1 MNNDEILIIQNYLR
15 DIFDNEDIS
24 VRKDQDVPPTASI
37 FISSEAI
44 GNLQKDDDPDEEDF
58 SYSLTIPIDHS
69 ITDKENL
76 ETNIQSLS
84 KKKKIIISDRGSI
97 EDSKEVL
104 ILNENDEEEFIG
116 VVFRDNDASCT
127 FSMSILDFD
136 LKCTKADF

>member
-44 GNLQKDDDPDEEDF
+44 GSLQKDDDPDEEDI

-76 ETNIQSLS
+76 ESNIQSLS

-104 ILNENDEEEFIG
+104 ILSENAEEEFIG

-136 LKCTKADF
+136 L

>member
-24 VRKDQDVPPTASI
+24 VRKDQDAPSTASI

-44 GNLQKDDDPDEEDF
+44 GNLQKDDDPDEEDI

-76 ETNIQSLS
+76 EINIQSLS

-136 LKCTKADF
+136 L

>member
-15 DIFDNEDIS
+15 DIFDNKDIS

-44 GNLQKDDDPDEEDF
+44 GSLQKDDDPDEEDI

-69 ITDKENL
+69 IADKENL

-136 LKCTKADF
+136 L

>member
-24 VRKDQDVPPTASI
+24 IRKDQDVPPTASL
-37 FISSEAI
+37 FISSEAV
-44 GNLQKDDDPDEEDF
+44 GSLQKDDDPDEEDI
-58 SYSLTIPIDHS
+58 SYSLTIRIDHS
-69 ITDKENL
+69 IADKEDL

-84 KKKKIIISDRGSI
+84 KKKRIIISDRGSI

-136 LKCTKADF
+136 L

>member
-44 GNLQKDDDPDEEDF
+44 GSLQKDDDPDEEDI

-104 ILNENDEEEFIG
+104 ILNENAEEEFIG

-136 LKCTKADF
+136 L

>member
-37 FISSEAI
+37 FVSSEAI
-44 GNLQKDDDPDEEDF
+44 GSLQKDDDPDEEDI
-58 SYSLTIPIDHS
+58 SYSLTIPIDYS

-76 ETNIQSLS
+76 ESNIQSLS

-104 ILNENDEEEFIG
+104 ILNENAEEEFIG

-136 LKCTKADF
+136 L

>member
-1 MNNDEILIIQNYLR
+1 MNNDVILIIQNYLR

-44 GNLQKDDDPDEEDF
+44 GSLQKDDDPDEEDI

-69 ITDKENL
+69 IADKENL

-104 ILNENDEEEFIG
+104 ILSENADEEFIG

-136 LKCTKADF
+136 L

>member
-44 GNLQKDDDPDEEDF
+44 GSLQKDDDSDEEDI
-58 SYSLTIPIDHS
+58 SYSLTIPIDYS

-76 ETNIQSLS
+76 ESNIQSLS

-104 ILNENDEEEFIG
+104 ILSENAEEEFIG

-136 LKCTKADF
+136 L

>member
-1 MNNDEILIIQNYLR
+1 MNNDEILVIQNYLR
-15 DIFDNEDIS
+15 DMFDNEDIS

-44 GNLQKDDDPDEEDF
+44 GNLQKDDDPDEEDI

-69 ITDKENL
+69 IADKENL

-136 LKCTKADF
+136 L

>member
-44 GNLQKDDDPDEEDF
+44 GNLQKDDDPDEEDI

-69 ITDKENL
+69 IAYKENL

-104 ILNENDEEEFIG
+104 ILNENAEEEFIG

-136 LKCTKADF
+136 L

>member
-24 VRKDQDVPPTASI
+24 VRKDQDEPPTASL

-44 GNLQKDDDPDEEDF
+44 GSLQKDDDPDEEDI

-76 ETNIQSLS
+76 EINIQSLS

-97 EDSKEVL
+97 EDSKEIL
-104 ILNENDEEEFIG
+104 ILNENNEEEFIG

-136 LKCTKADF
+136 L

>member
-44 GNLQKDDDPDEEDF
+44 GSLQKDDDPDEEDI

-69 ITDKENL
+69 IADKENL
-76 ETNIQSLS
+76 ETNIQAEREIYIPLQ
-84 KKKKIIISDRGSI
+84 I
-97 EDSKEVL
+97 VL
-104 ILNENDEEEFIG
+104 DELKQLQNY
-116 VVFRDNDASCT
+116 FRRAIN
-127 FSMSILDFD
+127 
-136 LKCTKADF
+136 

>member
-44 GNLQKDDDPDEEDF
+44 GSLQKDDDPDEEDI

-69 ITDKENL
+69 IADKENL
-76 ETNIQSLS
+76 KTNIQSLS

-116 VVFRDNDASCT
+116 VIFRDNDASCT

-136 LKCTKADF
+136 L

>member
-44 GNLQKDDDPDEEDF
+44 GNLQKDDDADEEDI

-69 ITDKENL
+69 IADKENL

-136 LKCTKADF
+136 L

>member
-24 VRKDQDVPPTASI
+24 VRKDQDVPPAASI

-44 GNLQKDDDPDEEDF
+44 GSLQKDDDPDEEDI

-69 ITDKENL
+69 IADKENL

-104 ILNENDEEEFIG
+104 ILNENAEEEFIG

-136 LKCTKADF
+136 L

>member
-24 VRKDQDVPPTASI
+24 VRKDQDIPPTASI

-44 GNLQKDDDPDEEDF
+44 GSLNKDDDPDEEDI

-69 ITDKENL
+69 IADKENL
-76 ETNIQSLS
+76 EINIQSLS

-104 ILNENDEEEFIG
+104 ILNENAEEEFIG

-136 LKCTKADF
+136 L

>member
-24 VRKDQDVPPTASI
+24 VRKDQDIPTTASI

-44 GNLQKDDDPDEEDF
+44 GSLQKDDDPDEEDI

-69 ITDKENL
+69 IADKENL

-136 LKCTKADF
+136 L

>member
-44 GNLQKDDDPDEEDF
+44 GSLQKDDDPDEEDI
-58 SYSLTIPIDHS
+58 SYSLTIPIDYS

-76 ETNIQSLS
+76 ESNIQSLS

-104 ILNENDEEEFIG
+104 ILSENAEEEFIG
-116 VVFRDNDASCT
+116 VVVRDNDASCT

-136 LKCTKADF
+136 L

>member
-44 GNLQKDDDPDEEDF
+44 GDLQKDDDPDEEDI

-69 ITDKENL
+69 IADKENL

-136 LKCTKADF
+136 L

>member
-1 MNNDEILIIQNYLR
+1 MNNDEILVIQNYLR

-44 GNLQKDDDPDEEDF
+44 GSLQKDDDPDEEDI

-69 ITDKENL
+69 IADKENL

-136 LKCTKADF
+136 L

>member
-44 GNLQKDDDPDEEDF
+44 GSLQKDDDPDEEDI

-76 ETNIQSLS
+76 EINIQSLS

-136 LKCTKADF
+136 L

>member
-1 MNNDEILIIQNYLR
+1 MNNDEILVIQNYLR

-44 GNLQKDDDPDEEDF
+44 GNLQKDDDPDEEDI

-69 ITDKENL
+69 IADKENL

-136 LKCTKADF
+136 L

>member
-24 VRKDQDVPPTASI
+24 VRKDQDIPPTASI

-44 GNLQKDDDPDEEDF
+44 GSLQKDDDPDEEDI
-58 SYSLTIPIDHS
+58 SYSLTIPIDYS

-76 ETNIQSLS
+76 ESNIQSLS

-97 EDSKEVL
+97 DDSKEVL
-104 ILNENDEEEFIG
+104 ILNENAEEEFIG

-136 LKCTKADF
+136 L

>member
-1 MNNDEILIIQNYLR
+1 MKNDEILIIQNYLR

-44 GNLQKDDDPDEEDF
+44 GSLQKDDDPDEEDI
-58 SYSLTIPIDHS
+58 SYSLTIPIDYS
-69 ITDKENL
+69 INDKENL
-76 ETNIQSLS
+76 ESNIQSLS

-104 ILNENDEEEFIG
+104 ILSENADEEFIG

-136 LKCTKADF
+136 L

>member
-44 GNLQKDDDPDEEDF
+44 GSLQKDDYPDEEDI

-69 ITDKENL
+69 IADKENL

-136 LKCTKADF
+136 L

>member
-44 GNLQKDDDPDEEDF
+44 GSLQKDDDPDEEDI

-104 ILNENDEEEFIG
+104 ILSENAEEEFIG

-136 LKCTKADF
+136 L

>member
-24 VRKDQDVPPTASI
+24 VRKDQDIPPTASI

-44 GNLQKDDDPDEEDF
+44 GSLQKDDDPDEEDI
-58 SYSLTIPIDHS
+58 SYSLTIPIDYS

-76 ETNIQSLS
+76 ESNIQSLS

-104 ILNENDEEEFIG
+104 ILSENSEEEFIG

-136 LKCTKADF
+136 L

>member
-44 GNLQKDDDPDEEDF
+44 GSLQKDDDPDEEDI
-58 SYSLTIPIDHS
+58 SYSLTIPIDYS

-76 ETNIQSLS
+76 ESNIQSLS

-97 EDSKEVL
+97 KDSKEVL
-104 ILNENDEEEFIG
+104 ILNENAEEEFIC

-136 LKCTKADF
+136 L

>member
-44 GNLQKDDDPDEEDF
+44 GNLQKDDDPDEEDI

-69 ITDKENL
+69 IADKEKL
-76 ETNIQSLS
+76 ETNIKSLS

-104 ILNENDEEEFIG
+104 ILSENDEEEFIG

-136 LKCTKADF
+136 L

>member
-44 GNLQKDDDPDEEDF
+44 GSLQKDDDPDEEDI

-97 EDSKEVL
+97 KDSKEVL

-136 LKCTKADF
+136 L

>member
-24 VRKDQDVPPTASI
+24 VRKDQDIPPTASI

-44 GNLQKDDDPDEEDF
+44 GSLQKDDDPDEEDI
-58 SYSLTIPIDHS
+58 SYSLTIPIDYS

-76 ETNIQSLS
+76 ESNIQSLS

-104 ILNENDEEEFIG
+104 ILSENAEEEFIG

-136 LKCTKADF
+136 L

>member
-24 VRKDQDVPPTASI
+24 IRKDQDIPPTASL
-37 FISSEAI
+37 FIYSEAV
-44 GNLQKDDDPDEEDF
+44 GSLQKDDDPDEEDI

-104 ILNENDEEEFIG
+104 ILNENAEEEFIG

-136 LKCTKADF
+136 L